1 MECCIAHEPMVKG
14 RQFLLLL
21 FPGAPAEKDV
31 RFLLQPYLFLQPGLE
46 DHPRLEHKSVRAG
59 HPAEDIS
66 VYLLYLMQ

>member
-1 MECCIAHEPMVKG
+1 MECRIVHEPMVKG
-14 RQFLLLL
+14 CQFVLLL
-21 FPGAPAEKDV
+21 FTGAPTEKGV

-66 VYLLYLMQ
+66 VYLLYFMQ